1 MMVFSASASRSPARM
16 ILLFLLATYYYVLE
30 SLIHIQI
37 VDASSSSVA
46 GQDTLVGIVG
56 KDFVMLGADSSCSLR
71 GTLALTASN
80 VDKIHVIRSSNAQQ
94 QCIAAAAAGNPADSD
109 RLLGLLR
116 AHAALREYEATGIG
130 SDVECVFVGTNGG
143 STDGSSSSSSD
154 FPIGLD
160 ARAVSHLARTEI
172 SSSLRTASSLQV
184 CLLVAGM
191 IREDNCL
198 LQPCL
203 FWLDNTGF
211 QQRVSYGAHG
221 YGSNFI
227 WSILDRNYKPNMS
240 KEEAFQLMT
249 NCFQQLRTRYVIN
262 TGPYP
267 PCIKCIDAIH
277 GCTYDNAIINKNY
290 Y

>member
-1 MMVFSASASRSPARM
+1 MMVFSTTSASKSPTKL
-16 ILLFLLATYYYVLE
+16 ILFVLLATYYYTVLE
-30 SLIHIQI
+30 SLIKI
-37 VDASSSSVA
+37 VDASSVA

-80 VDKIHVIRSSNAQQ
+80 VDKIHLIRSTTAQC
-94 QCIAAAAAGNPADSD
+94 CIAAAAAGNPADSD
-109 RLLGLLR
+109 RLVGLLR
-116 AHAALREYEATGIG
+116 AHAALREYEATGVG
-130 SDVECVFVGTNGG
+130 SDVECVFVGTNG
-143 STDGSSSSSSD
+143 SADGSSTSD

-160 ARAVSHLARTEI
+160 VRAVSHLARTEL
-172 SSSLRTASSLQV
+172 SSSLRTASALQV

-191 IREDNCL
+191 IREEEDY
-198 LQPCL
+198 QPCL

-240 KEEAFQLMT
+240 KDEAFQLMT
-249 NCFQQLRTRYVIN
+249 DCFQQLRTRYVMN

-267 PCIKCIDAIH
+267 PRIKCIDAIH
-277 GCTYDNAIINKNY
+277 GCTTMQ
-290 Y
+290 